1 MFNFNNVIN
10 GILLVVTFVKDI
22 LCFITF
28 ILSLSSNHYLTM
40 MKRRFTWFS
49 FLISLLIFLGYHTA
63 AFGWS
68 EHPMMVYPILRT
80 MPEVTAAKDVEAK
93 SLHRFLMEEEQGLA
107 ELLLSQELW
116 ARQHIKNY
124 VARPEALAFNAT
136 ENPEDILQRFFHAI
150 RINPNVKM
158 AIYLHLLPGEDPGDR
173 DTVSPYTL
181 TTLSKIYEM
190 LHTTYVRIEEGEL
203 VSPIYVMAT
212 ATDEPDYGFDLG
224 LFEDNGTSWGQI
236 YGFGNQSFGNPAL
249 EYGSQAPFHMGFY
262 HESWLVFAA
271 APFLKRTYVEYR
283 IHLYKT
289 LAEYAFSKGQDYWG
303 WRFLGW
309 ATHYLNDLS
318 MPYHTSVL
326 PAKGPLAMIWINIKA
341 MLGFPRSRDNAVLL
355 LSNRHTVYE
364 HFQWI
369 VLRDAHLSGNYNH
382 PMLKALVNPADRIA
396 YDNNFPRKVAARES
410 ARLARR
416 HDRLLRRYTPG
427 YLVSDPAY
435 VITSS
440 ADLEGLLEWIHDAK
454 GEEAIE
460 G

>member
-1 MFNFNNVIN
+1 
-10 GILLVVTFVKDI
+10 
-22 LCFITF
+22 
-28 ILSLSSNHYLTM
+28 M
-40 MKRRFTWFS
+40 MKRRFTRLS
-49 FLISLLIFLGYHTA
+49 FLISLIIFMGYSTA

-68 EHPMMVYPILRT
+68 THPMIVYPILKT
-80 MPEVTAAKDVEAK
+80 MPELAGAKDVEVK
-93 SLHRFLMEEEQGLA
+93 SLHRFLMEEEQGL
-107 ELLLSQELW
+107 EHLLRSQELW
-116 ARQHIKNY
+116 AREHIKNY
-124 VARPEALAFNAT
+124 VARPEVLDFSAT
-136 ENPEDILQRFFHAI
+136 GNPDDILQRFLHAL
-150 RINPNVKM
+150 RINPNVKL
-158 AIYLHLLPGEDPGDR
+158 ALYLHLLPGEKPGDR
-173 DTVSPYTL
+173 DTISPHLL
-181 TTLSKIYEM
+181 TPLSQIYEM
-190 LHTTYVRIEEGEL
+190 LHATYVRIEEGEL

-224 LFEDNGTSWGQI
+224 LFEDNGTSWGQK
-236 YGFGNQSFGNPAL
+236 YGFGEQSFGNPAL

-289 LAEYAFSKGQDYWG
+289 LSEYAFSKGQDYWG

-364 HFQWI
+364 FFQWLI
-369 VLRDAHLSGNYNH
+369 LREAHLSGNNNH
-382 PMLKALVNPADRIA
+382 PFLKALVNPIDRIA
-396 YDNNFPRKVAARES
+396 YDNDFPRKVAAHES
-410 ARLARR
+410 ARMARQQDRTLQR
-416 HDRLLRRYTPG
+416 HTPD

-435 VITSS
+435 IITSS
-440 ADLEGLLEWIHDAK
+440 SELEGLIEWIRDAK
-454 GEEAIE
+454 GEEAIDGLTE
-460 G
+460 MVAERFSALSMHTRSFVRAVLENAALSDER